1 MEYLH
6 VNLLCFQSVEISVLM
21 SDKQRINA
29 QLYRDMSALVV
40 AVMKCPKYT
49 GIFRVPIGV
58 KMIRYENDRLQQWHL
73 EILILRIPKI
83 FESRQGTLT
92 KLIF

>member
-40 AVMKCPKYT
+40 AVIKFPEY
-49 GIFRVPIGV
+49 IIRLPIGV
-58 KMIRYENDRLQQWHL
+58 KMIRYERANIEL
-73 EILILRIPKI
+73 ILIRRIVHVI
-83 FESRQGTLT
+83 RFVFLM
-92 KLIF
+92 